1 MDCISAH
8 RRKGERT
15 AIEKG
20 KFIDDEETQETTY

>member
-8 RRKGERT
+8 CRKGERT